1 MNVARARPNVRARQP
16 TQPAAGLIPVVPIL
30 GGALGGVLG
39 FAGLQTAIREFFG
52 GGDGEGLPIEAVIA
66 LGVVLLIVVLAIAN

>member
-30 GGALGGVLG
+30 GGALGGVIG

-52 GGDGEGLPIEAVIA
+52 GGNGEGLPIEAVLAIVA
-66 LGVVLLIVVLAIAN
+66 VVVVLLLIVAN